1 MASEVPRGVLHLCVF
16 LIAKLVRWITVHQLS
31 SKLLLVLEKS
41 WLNIEKYFTSQ
52 VKQFPRKGVET
63 LRDECRNDKLRA

>member
-1 MASEVPRGVLHLCVF
+1 MCLPYCQTRPMDNCSPTVIKIASCFG
-16 LIAKLVRWITVHQLS
+16 
-31 SKLLLVLEKS
+31 KS